1 MILVATGAEAISND
15 ELLDA
20 SEAFPARVVL
30 ARRDAVEVSFKVAK
44 GYYLYRDKLEFA
56 VATEGVRLGT
66 PVLPKGKVKHDQ
78 FFGKV
83 EIYRGNVT
91 VRLPLQD
98 AQAGAHFTLQVES
111 RGCADI
117 GVCYPPLI
125 QSLTVQLPP
134 A

>member
-83 EIYRGNVT
+83 E
-91 VRLPLQD
+91 
-98 AQAGAHFTLQVES
+98 S